1 MNQPDAFLS
10 LFAPEAPDAP
20 KVGAKAET
28 GVDVGPETS
37 DVWKILLVDDDED
50 IHTVLHLALRNMQ
63 VEERALQL
71 LDARSGTEAR
81 AMLAA
86 HPDIALV
93 LLDVVMETELE
104 GLNFVHHV
112 RNELGNRIV
121 QIVLVTGQ
129 PGYAPERD
137 VVTDYAID
145 GYRLKSELSADKI
158 FVSVYV
164 ALRTYKALRDSEHQR
179 QQLERLSI
187 ALGEKEERMRSVV
200 ETAPDA
206 IVQFDGAGLIVGW
219 NEGARRLFG
228 YRSDDIQGQS
238 LMLLMPERIR
248 QAQAQILN
256 KLATIPDSA
265 LLGRVLEMPGVRV
278 SGEEFPIELV
288 LGSWRTASGPHFSAV
303 IRDVSERRRSEVG
316 LRLAASVYAHS
327 YEGIIIA
334 DAQRGIVDVNPAF
347 TRITGYPKEEVI
359 GRTPKLLSSGR
370 HDPAFYGTMW
380 TSIQE
385 HDFWQGEIT
394 NRRRDG
400 ALYTEILSISVIRD
414 DQGALQ
420 HYIGVFSDI
429 TLLKAHEDELYRIAH
444 YDHLTELPNRRLFS
458 DRLAQALAKARRSDA
473 SVAVCYLDLDGFKA
487 VNDSYGHTVG
497 DKLLV
502 ELSRRLQA
510 VLRIDDT
517 LARLGGDEFVLL
529 LSSISELHECQS
541 ALERV
546 LLEVATP
553 VEIEGKTVS
562 VTASIG
568 VTVYPADPVDADTL
582 MRHADQ
588 AMYLA
593 KESGKNSFHFFDPVH
608 DQQVQTQRHYMQSLR
623 EALDRGEF
631 VLYYQPKVDLV
642 AGTVMGFEALIR
654 WHHPQEGL
662 LSPGAFLHYLDGTEL
677 EIMVGE
683 WVLTSVV
690 RQIKVWSDS
699 GIKVNVSANISADHL
714 LRDNFAVRLQE
725 ILADYPRSVAEAL
738 ELEILE
744 TAALADLKK
753 AVQTITQCRKLGVQ
767 FSLDDFGT
775 GYSSLT
781 YFLNLPV
788 QVLKIDQ
795 SFVKVMLDDPG
806 GLGIVES
813 VVRLA
818 QAFNRPVIAEGVET
832 LEHGAALLHFGCR
845 YAQGYGIARPMPAE
859 LTVPWIAQW
868 QASAVWREM
877 PVPEAGDDLMFK
889 VAARSSNLWLD
900 AIAAQLVRDDNA
912 APLNAEPEN
921 CGFCRWFRSA
931 GFTRYGHYPAYQD
944 VATTH
949 ERSHA
954 IALNAQK
961 AQRAQLTQH
970 EGPDDEIQNLLIE
983 LHGSGK
989 QQVLD
994 LLNLQQ
1000 SAKDDAVE
1008 IVRSSVNRL
1017 S

>member
-1 MNQPDAFLS
+1 MTQTDAFS
-10 LFAPEAPDAP
+10 DLFAPEVPDVSHA
-20 KVGAKAET
+20 VNEAR
-28 GVDVGPETS
+28 

-50 IHTVLHLALRNMQ
+50 IHTVLHMALRNMQ
-63 VEERALQL
+63 VEKRALQL
-71 LDARSGTEAR
+71 LDARSGLEAR
-81 AMLAA
+81 TLMEN

-104 GLNFVHHV
+104 GLHFVRHV
-112 RNELGNRIV
+112 RNELGNRTV

-137 VVTDYAID
+137 VVADYAID

-164 ALRTYKALRDSEHQR
+164 AVRTYKALRDSEHQR

-206 IVQFDGAGLIVGW
+206 IVQFDAAGLIVGW

-228 YRSDDIQGQS
+228 HALNEILGQS
-238 LMLLMPERIR
+238 LTRLMPAKFHATH
-248 QAQAQILN
+248 AQNMSTLGVA
-256 KLATIPDSA
+256 ADPS
-265 LLGRVLEMPGVRV
+265 LLGQVMEMPGLRAD
-278 SGEEFPIELV
+278 GEEFPTEVV
-288 LGSWRTASGPHFSAV
+288 LGSWRSASGPHFSAV
-303 IRDVSERRRSEVG
+303 IRDVSERRRSEAG
-316 LRLAASVYAHS
+316 LRLAASVYANS

-334 DAQRGIVDVNPAF
+334 DASKRMVDVNPAF
-347 TRITGYPKEEVI
+347 SRITGYSREEVL
-359 GRTPKLLSSGR
+359 GRFPQLLSSGR
-370 HDPAFYGTMW
+370 HDAAFYSAMW
-380 TSIQE
+380 TSIAE

-400 ALYTEILSISVIRD
+400 TLYAEILSISVIRD
-414 DQGALQ
+414 EEGAVQ
-420 HYIGVFSDI
+420 HYIGVFTDI

-444 YDHLTELPNRRLFS
+444 YDHLTNLPNRRLFS
-458 DRLAQALAKARRSDA
+458 DRLPQALARSRRSEV

-487 VNDSYGHTVG
+487 VNDRNGHAVG
-497 DKLLV
+497 DKLLID
-502 ELSRRLQA
+502 LSQRLQGI
-510 VLRIDDT
+510 LRIDDT

-529 LSSISELHECQS
+529 LSSVSTLQECQL

-546 LLEVATP
+546 LQEIAAP
-553 VEIEGKTVS
+553 VEIDGRSVS

-593 KESGKNSFHFFDPVH
+593 KERGKNCFHFFDPVH
-608 DQQVQTQRHYMQSLR
+608 DQQVQTQRHYMQRLR

-631 VLYYQPKVDLV
+631 EMHYQPKVDLLD
-642 AGTVMGFEALIR
+642 GTVMGFEALIR
-654 WHHPQEGL
+654 WQHPEDGL
-662 LSPGAFLHYLDGTEL
+662 LAPVVFLHYLEGTDL
-677 EIMVGE
+677 EILVGE
-683 WVLTSVV
+683 WVLKSVV
-690 RQIKVWSDS
+690 QQIQTWRDA
-699 GIKVNVSANISADHL
+699 GIEVTVSANISADHL
-714 LRDNFAVRLQE
+714 LRDDFSERLQG
-725 ILADYPRSVAEAL
+725 ILANYAKAVAQSL

-753 AVQTITQCRKLGVQ
+753 AVHTITQCRKLGVQ

-813 VVRLA
+813 IVRLA
-818 QAFNRPVIAEGVET
+818 QAFNRTVIAEGVET

-845 YAQGYGIARPMPAE
+845 FAQGYGIARPMPVEQVSAWMAHWR
-859 LTVPWIAQW
+859 VSAPWLGRVAP
-868 QASAVWREM
+868 AADE
-877 PVPEAGDDLMFK
+877 DLMLK
-889 VAARSSNLWLD
+889 VAARGSGLWLD
-900 AIAAQLVRDDNA
+900 TIARQLDQDDIA
-912 APLNAEPEN
+912 VPVNAEPDN
-921 CGFCRWFRSA
+921 CSFCRWLRSS
-931 GFTRYGHYPAYQD
+931 GLTRYGQYPHYQD
-944 VATTH
+944 VAASH
-949 ERSHA
+949 ELSHTL
-954 IALNAQK
+954 ALQAQK
-961 AQRAQLTQH
+961 AHRDGRREECQQLLTA
-970 EGPDDEIQNLLIE
+970 LLE
-983 LHGSGK
+983 SK
-989 QQVLD
+989 TRQMQD
-994 LLNLQQ
+994 LLRLQQ
-1000 SAKDDAVE
+1000 SARTA
-1008 IVRSSVNRL
+1008 
-1017 S
+1017 